1 MKRSLALLV
10 LLLICGASSLYAS
23 LDTTYSGNFAVPES
37 QAGFVEEQYEAKSMK
52 KLQRGAE
59 NIVLSPLE
67 VPHGVK
73 TEYMRRNSEYLPV
86 GVESFFL
93 GTLRGVGNGFKRFGV
108 GLFEVFTFPFPQDPI
123 VEEFDEWLY

>member
-1 MKRSLALLV
+1 MKPLLFLTLF
-10 LLLICGASSLYAS
+10 LLGTAPRLCAS

-37 QAGFVEEQYEAKSMK
+37 QAGFAEEQYEAKSMK

-59 NIVLSPLE
+59 NIFLSPLE

-86 GVESFFL
+86 GVESFFI

-108 GLFEVFTFPFPQDPI
+108 GIFEVFTFPFPQEPI

>member
-1 MKRSLALLV
+1 MKRILFLMIFIFCAAPRLF
-10 LLLICGASSLYAS
+10 AS

-37 QAGFVEEQYEAKSMK
+37 QAGFVEEQYESKSMK

-59 NIVLSPLE
+59 NVFLSPLE

-86 GVESFFL
+86 GVESFFV
-93 GTLRGVGNGFKRFGV
+93 GTARGIGNGFKRFGV
-108 GLFEVFTFPFPQDPI
+108 GLFEVFTFPFPQEPI
-123 VEEFDEWLY
+123 VEEFNEWLY